1 MQCLA
6 KDEILSKVFC
16 RLHSHRKSHHC
27 GIRYVHKIKD
37 VGQLAQ
43 NPGTLDSDTRL
54 PMMRM
59 ERKSKCKEEMRED
72 TLSHPSSSLQEQTSL
87 WGANTKYLTE
97 HGTRKDIH
105 SYRYEFCLHDVQWSL
120 WQMCLRVLVIVA
132 SYQLLS
138 SHYVL

>member
-1 MQCLA
+1 MKFCE
-6 KDEILSKVFC
+6 KFSVDFILTD
-16 RLHSHRKSHHC
+16 RKSHHC

-72 TLSHPSSSLQEQTSL
+72 MLSHPSSSLQEQTNL
-87 WGANTKYLTE
+87 WGANAKYLTE

-105 SYRYEFCLHDVQWSL
+105 SYRYEFLLHDVHWSL
-120 WQMCLRVLVIVA
+120 WWMCLRVLVIVA
-132 SYQLLS
+132 SYHLLS